1 MVSTFVLRNL
11 EAKLLKIDNLRGLVR
26 NTRAK
31 RNPAGPRTIHNLLKT
46 SLAD

>member
-1 MVSTFVLRNL
+1 M
-11 EAKLLKIDNLRGLVR
+11 KIDNLRGLVL